1 MRRQSIGPPGRP
13 EIDDAARSRYRGGM
27 SNRTP
32 SLPASSLA
40 ALEQGNTIEAIK
52 IVRMESGL
60 GLKESKDLVDGYL
73 KSRPDLRQR
82 LEAAQAEAR
91 EGFVRWL
98 VIFLLVAAAIAWF
111 TTRGT

>member
-1 MRRQSIGPPGRP
+1 
-13 EIDDAARSRYRGGM
+13 M
-27 SNRTP
+27 SNETP
-32 SLPASSLA
+32 SLPAA
-40 ALEQGNTIEAIK
+40 ALSALERGNTIEAIK
-52 IVRMESGL
+52 IVRLETGL

-98 VIFLLVAAAIAWF
+98 VIFLLVAAAVAYIL
-111 TTRGT
+111 TRGK